1 MSRTNIIFIG
11 ALVLIG
17 AGVLWYMYSLGGATA
32 PAGTAGAGQVSTG
45 EGVRLNILAAIEAL
59 RAIRLDTTIL
69 EDPAF
74 LELREVERAVVP
86 EAPLGKAN
94 PFVR

>member
-17 AGVLWYMYSLGGATA
+17 AGVLWYVYSLGGEVVSVAE
-32 PAGTAGAGQVSTG
+32 QVSAV
-45 EGVRLNILAAIEAL
+45 EGVRLNILATIDAL
-59 RAIRLDTTIL
+59 RAIRLDTAIL
-69 EDPAF
+69 DDPAF

-86 EAPLGKAN
+86 EALLGRPN
-94 PFVR
+94 PFVP